1 MEIRAMSR
9 SDLNFDAEDQAAHD
23 HKVARLSFTILVL
36 LIVMTIAVWSSIGV
50 WFIGRSIHLW

>member
-1 MEIRAMSR
+1 MSR